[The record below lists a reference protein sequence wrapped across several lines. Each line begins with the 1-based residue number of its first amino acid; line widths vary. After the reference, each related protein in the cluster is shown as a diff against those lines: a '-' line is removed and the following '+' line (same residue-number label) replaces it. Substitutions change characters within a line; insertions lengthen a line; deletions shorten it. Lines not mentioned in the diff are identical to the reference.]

1 MKRLNAYKVSEKFVK
16 EGIEFL
22 KKGKIPERY
31 HYPSRILEFTNRYHG
46 MRAQEDGLY
55 VNDLKVVPR
64 ENINTTLAQIYA
76 KVGDIGRDRLYAAVK
91 RQFAGISRPQ
101 VQAFLNNQELHQLV
115 QQVKKHKVNKAI
127 VMSKPMER
135 WQADLVDTSK
145 YKSPQ
150 NSNTTFLLT
159 VIDCFSKFAWV
170 VPLKNKEAASV
181 AKAMERIFDDAGG
194 APATIQTDNGREFED
209 EFARLLSRQG
219 IERATSRSYN
229 PQANGQIER
238 FNGTLKRMIQAH
250 MMKNDTKTYVP
261 QLAMMV
267 TTYNELLHT
276 GIRQRPIDA
285 HNNPAV
291 AGAVAKQ
298 LQSRAIKNKAR
309 GRHTKRPLLKA
320 GDTVRVALV
329 HQPLEKPV
337 TFWTKELFQ
346 VMNVIPPANAWDAAM
361 YVLHDG
367 RKFTRDRLQKVDPER
382 LVRVVEKQ
390 KRPTRKTPAAPKTK
404 PAVESRT
411 LPQRERAP
419 SSKLMH
425 HYVDL

>member
-46 MRAQEDGLY
+46 MRVREDGLY

-170 VPLKNKEAASV
+170 VPLKNKQAVTV
-181 AKAMERIFDDAGG
+181 AKAMESVFAAANGT
-194 APATIQTDNGREFED
+194 PATIQTDNGGEFED
-209 EFARLLSRQG
+209 DFARLLEKRG
-219 IERATSRSYN
+219 IIRATSRSYN

-250 MMKNDTKTYVP
+250 MMKKETRTYVP
-261 QLAMMV
+261 QLADMV
-267 TTYNELLHT
+267 ATYNELYHT

-285 HNNPAV
+285 HTNDAV
-291 AGAVAKQ
+291 AADVAKQ
-298 LQSRAIKNKAR
+298 IQKKSHQKQVAWPTNETTTGCAWRHCASRTCA
-309 GRHTKRPLLKA
+309 
-320 GDTVRVALV
+320 
-329 HQPLEKPV
+329 
-337 TFWTKELFQ
+337 
-346 VMNVIPPANAWDAAM
+346 
-361 YVLHDG
+361 
-367 RKFTRDRLQKVDPER
+367 
-382 LVRVVEKQ
+382 
-390 KRPTRKTPAAPKTK
+390 PAA
-404 PAVESRT
+404 
-411 LPQRERAP
+411 
-419 SSKLMH
+419 
-425 HYVDL
+425 